1 MTLALLLA
9 ALSVLPAD
17 RLAMADRLFN
27 KGHYAEAEVEYR
39 ALENEPTIAADE
51 LLYRFAECERATG
64 KKEPALK
71 RYAEL
76 YGRFPDSKYA
86 PRARFMH
93 AMGMEGADRKRELAA
108 LDTDRLPADV
118 RAAALYHLGIDN
130 SDVEMLA
137 RCEKLDPNGR
147 YALYASLRRGT
158 LLAASKDAAERRK
171 GVELLLGIA
180 FGKHGELS
188 EEALYLAAVQSY
200 RDRYYGESASLF
212 RRYLKSHPKGKHRD
226 DVRVMSVW
234 SDYMNG
240 RYADAAAACGEERG
254 DDFAY
259 LRAACAYATGDD
271 EKAISLFRK
280 YLEEFPEGKYR
291 GDAELPLARLEFK
304 KAEKSGDAAM
314 TIESAK
320 RGFGISK
327 LAADELRLAWAY
339 ERAGRQEEALSEYV
353 RIARQ
358 YPGTEEAADALFRK
372 AMMDAQ
378 EERWNGMELALAEA
392 LASGKCGKRKAE
404 ALYWRG
410 IAAVRTGHEAEAV
423 GFLREALKEGLGLDE
438 SREARLLVADFDFR
452 NGKTEEARKA
462 YSKLVSEG
470 ACERMSAAR
479 TLAVGKLL
487 GGEEARTCA
496 RALVGN
502 ESAEWRQAGYALL
515 GDVEDKAQAY
525 GAAIDAYRK
534 CLAEKANV
542 AEVTGAALRL
552 GMLETRN
559 GEFDR
564 AEETLKKAVASS
576 GTDIVAR
583 GSAYLALAANSEAK
597 KDFRTACAYATVV
610 TSLFDDPDLVSA
622 AKKILAAHPEEAEQ

>member
-9 ALSVLPAD
+9 ALSVLSAD

-27 KGHYAEAEVEYR
+27 KGRYAEAEVEYR

-93 AMGMEGADRKRELAA
+93 AMGMEGMDRKRELAA

-188 EEALYLAAVQSY
+188 EEALYLASVQSY
-200 RDRYYGESASLF
+200 RDRHYGESASLF

-254 DDFAY
+254 DDFGY

-280 YLEEFPEGKYR
+280 YLEEFPQGKYR

-304 KAEKSGDAAM
+304 KAEKAGDAAM

-327 LAADELRLAWAY
+327 LAADALRLAWAY
-339 ERAGRQEEALSEYV
+339 ERAGRQEEAISEYV

-423 GFLREALKEGLGLDE
+423 GFLREALEEGLGLDE

-576 GTDIVAR
+576 GADVVAR